1 MYLHLSRA
9 VTIKKQRTFQ
19 WFSPVPPQ
27 KKLALQHSLVKCVFL
42 PLKMP
47 RRMEWFYK
55 RMVPI
60 RGLRRQVSEKKME
73 CQPLY
78 LCTCSHTNIIYIGE
92 ADQSGAYHRLLCSIG
107 CQVQEGIKVKYSG
120 IEVVSGPDLVL
131 KPSFALC
138 STELKKK
145 FTNPSAVKITGR
157 SSLVLKGEGLTIES
171 LDLDGALVIECEPGT
186 TGVIRNLTVRNDGW
200 VKVHLGDDESC
211 SEVIKMRGYR
221 MNKIETRTIVFK
233 KDGTVEGGYSQEES
247 VVTKDVAPVEPK
259 LTPAAE
265 PTPEVKTR
273 STPEVK
279 PTQNKPVEKEI
290 TSNNNHNN
298 VPKAPIQ
305 REVVV
310 DLSKP
315 ASTEQK
321 DGNTLCDGCVIL

>member
-1 MYLHLSRA
+1 MVLTGAAAEKVGFTTLASEMC
-9 VTIKKQRTFQ
+9 
-19 WFSPVPPQ
+19 FSPVKNATADGVVLQANGTHPGVAATGEWE
-27 KKLALQHSLVKCVFL
+27 KLN
-42 PLKMP
+42 
-47 RRMEWFYK
+47 
-55 RMVPI
+55 
-60 RGLRRQVSEKKME
+60 

-78 LCTCSHTNIIYIGE
+78 YVVGQKYISHINIICIGE
-92 ADQSGAYHRLLCSIG
+92 ADQSGAYRRLLCSIG
-107 CQVQEGIKVKYSG
+107 CQVHEGIKVKYSG

-247 VVTKDVAPVEPK
+247 VVTKDVAPVEPTPVKPK

-265 PTPEVKTR
+265 PTPGVKTR